1 MRKKTLGSLRELNFK
16 YFQYLKEINEQRGF
30 SNLIEGERQGSLVI
44 IFIFIFFKLV

>member
-30 SNLIEGERQGSLVI
+30 SNLIDGERQGS
-44 IFIFIFFKLV
+44 